1 MERKSEFR
9 LFGDH
14 LTGVFVDDE
23 EVDPDWG
30 KGTRPI
36 IYFWHY
42 SSCFRVYAYL
52 SSFDPLFSANKDN
65 SSLNV
70 LRVQKY
76 LNNSRMKELARDNMP
91 FMGLE
96 IHGLAEAK

>member
-30 KGTRPI
+30 KGTRSI
-36 IYFWHY
+36 IYFLAL
-42 SSCFRVYAYL
+42 F
-52 SSFDPLFSANKDN
+52 PL
-65 SSLNV
+65 L
-70 LRVQKY
+70 
-76 LNNSRMKELARDNMP
+76 
-91 FMGLE
+91 
-96 IHGLAEAK
+96 